1 MNIIKEE
8 FYKAAMDD
16 YNKGTD
22 VSYFKLILEEL
33 EEQELYNECAGL
45 KKAMDEID
53 RIESTK
59 C

>member
-1 MNIIKEE
+1 MTNIKEE
-8 FYKAAMDD
+8 FYKAAIAD

-22 VSYFKLILEEL
+22 VSYFELILKEL

-53 RIESTK
+53 MIESKK

>member
-1 MNIIKEE
+1 MISVKEE

-16 YNKGTD
+16 YNSGKD

-45 KKAMDEID
+45 KKAMDEIN
-53 RIESTK
+53 RIECKK